1 MFLLVVVEV
10 IALCWSFVVF
20 KKPIR
25 KVYQIY
31 SKRKNRDR
39 EECSE
44 HQSSDFFLKTSDYVI
59 RIMLNVEGKTMV
71 IIHKSKQEKLYQVF
85 VYTVLYED
93 T

>member
-1 MFLLVVVEV
+1 MYSGSLLGK
-10 IALCWSFVVF
+10 S
-20 KKPIR
+20 IR
-25 KVYQIY
+25 YILKERIEIE
-31 SKRKNRDR
+31 KNVQNI
-39 EECSE
+39 SNLI
-44 HQSSDFFLKTSDYVI
+44 FFLKTSDYVI